1 MPSPLA
7 EAKQVKRAMTL
18 AGGFE
23 VALGALPAKPSG
35 RTGVG
40 GELLMPE
47 ISDASLEAHRL
58 LFELQRT
65 LVSVAEELH
74 GERHV
79 VAEERLKTMMMRV
92 DDLRKYVSTLA
103 KQNLVP
109 FVCPRC
115 QSEKTDDAAGDR
127 MCPLCVTVAF
137 RRVPR

>member
-7 EAKQVKRAMTL
+7 EAKQVKRALTL

-35 RTGVG
+35 RTGTG

-47 ISDASLEAHRL
+47 ISDASYEAHRL
-58 LFELQRT
+58 VFELQHA
-65 LVSVAEELH
+65 LAYVAEELH
-74 GERHV
+74 GDRHV
-79 VAEERLKTMMMRV
+79 VAEERLNGMMMRV

-115 QSEKTDDAAGDR
+115 KTESTEDAAGDR
-127 MCPLCVTVAF
+127 MCPLCITMAF
-137 RRVPR
+137 RRAPR

>member
-7 EAKQVKRAMTL
+7 EAKQVKRALTM

-23 VALGALPAKPSG
+23 VALAALPAKPSG
-35 RTGVG
+35 RTGTDG
-40 GELLMPE
+40 DLLMPE
-47 ISDASLEAHRL
+47 ISDASLEAYRL
-58 LFELQRT
+58 LFELQHT
-65 LVSVAEELH
+65 LVSVGEELH
-74 GERHV
+74 GERFV
-79 VAEERLKTMMMRV
+79 VTEERLKAMMMRV

-115 QSEKTDDAAGDR
+115 QAEKTEDPRGDA
-127 MCPLCVTVAF
+127 MCPLCITMAF